1 MNAVPMAD
9 LATPRRPLR
18 LLFTGDADSVHL
30 QRWVLEMHRRGAE
43 CHVLTR
49 RPAEVPG
56 AAAVH
61 AIRPGGDG
69 AGWFL
74 ALPEVRRRAA
84 RIAPDVVHG
93 HYVSSNGLWAA
104 ACGRR
109 PLVLTA
115 WGSDLL
121 VTPRRSRFMHALTGW
136 TLRRADLLTG
146 DSRDLVEAMDGYGA
160 TAPREEL
167 LWGVDTERF
176 EPPAPGV
183 REAAEGEEGGGFEL
197 LSLRAWEPNYRIDV
211 ILRALAL
218 LRERGTSPP
227 PRLAL
232 LGGGSLEPQLRELAR
247 SLGVHDAVRFVGR
260 QDDAGMRHWMQRSRV
275 SVSVPES
282 DATSVSVLESMA
294 CALALAAS
302 DLPANRQWLDDSG
315 GRLVPA
321 GDAPALADALAA
333 LAALPRAA
341 LDAMGRRNRSLVLQR
356 AARKQHMDRMYSL
369 YLQLAGRAAAERLR
383 A

>member
-1 MNAVPMAD
+1 MSAAMPETTA
-9 LATPRRPLR
+9 PQRPLR
-18 LLFTGDADSVHL
+18 ILFTGDADSVHL

-49 RPAEVPG
+49 RPAVVPG

-61 AIRPGGDG
+61 AIRPGSDA

-74 ALPEVRRRAA
+74 ALPEVRRWAA
-84 RIAPDVVHG
+84 RIAPDLVHG

-109 PLVLTA
+109 PVVLTA

-121 VTPRRSRFMHALTGW
+121 VTPRRSRLMHALTGW

-146 DSRDLVEAMDGYGA
+146 DSRDLIEAMDGYGA

-167 LWGVDTERF
+167 LWGVDTAHF
-176 EPPAPGV
+176 QPSAPSAPGV
-183 REAAEGEEGGGFEL
+183 REDGAFEL

-211 ILRALAL
+211 ILQALAL
-218 LRERGTSPP
+218 LRQRDPASPV
-227 PRLAL
+227 RLAL
-232 LGGGSLEPQLRELAR
+232 LGGGSLELALREQAQA
-247 SLGVHDAVRFVGR
+247 LGLHDEVRFVGR
-260 QDDAGMRHWMQRSRV
+260 QNDAGMLQWMQRCHV

-294 CALALAAS
+294 CGLALVAS
-302 DLPANRQWLDDSG
+302 DLPANRQWIDAQG
-315 GRLVPA
+315 GRLVGA
-321 GDAPALADALAA
+321 GDARALADAVQA
-333 LAALPRAA
+333 LQALPREQLA
-341 LDAMGRRNRSLVLQR
+341 AMGRHNRAVVLQR
-356 AARKQHMDRMYSL
+356 AARKQHMDRMYAL
-369 YLQLAGRAAAERLR
+369 YLQLLGRAPAAGG
-383 A
+383 AA